1 MTLYHFFKMC
11 LGNNVP
17 DPSDSDSKMEASG
30 TSEVPSQ
37 GELHVL
43 NSVYF
48 TNSRIILLRFNAFTR
63 EK

>member
-1 MTLYHFFKMC
+1 MSLC

-17 DPSDSDSKMEASG
+17 EPSDSDSKMEASG

-43 NSVYF
+43 NTIFYEFSDH
-48 TNSRIILLRFNAFTR
+48 II
-63 EK
+63 KI